1 MKYQVLIP
9 CAGTGSRL
17 KDETRYLNKSL
28 IHIENKPIIS
38 HIIDKFPKDCE
49 FIIPVGYRGAD
60 LVDYLN
66 IAYEDRNFTFEYI
79 EPYEGEGSSLGYT
92 LSKVIDKINGPF
104 VFISCDTLVSE
115 NIPDPSSN
123 WIGYSNTADSSDYRT
138 LDVNGL
144 KAIKLNEKLESKS
157 KKAYIGLAGIK
168 DYEEFVNL
176 CKSNKKQFHNKGES
190 YPLSEMINNFDALQF
205 QWFDTGSIPGL
216 NLTRKTYLKNNLH
229 RHNILEK
236 LEEKIW
242 FVNNK
247 VIKFSNDEEFIKNR
261 INRSNVLKNFVP
273 KIIDQKKN
281 MYSYKYIE
289 GEVISNNINPKIFDE
304 LLKLLEDFWVP
315 KNLSEKEYKDFTYS
329 CHEFYKDKTFQR
341 LEMFFNM
348 YPYSN
353 KTVNLNGNQIDDPF
367 DSLDK
372 INWQKLS
379 EGIATTFHGDLHFEN
394 ILYDNEKFTFLDWRQ
409 NFNGLLNYGDIYYD
423 LSKLLHGILLPHP
436 VVTSGSYSILESEND
451 VNIQI
456 ELSSEY
462 REIYKL
468 YIEWLEEKKYD
479 TKKVH
484 ILCALIYLNIAPLHH
499 HPYSRFLF
507 YYGLDLLNRYVE

>member
-1 MKYQVLIP
+1 
-9 CAGTGSRL
+9 
-17 KDETRYLNKSL
+17 
-28 IHIENKPIIS
+28 
-38 HIIDKFPKDCE
+38 
-49 FIIPVGYRGAD
+49 
-60 LVDYLN
+60 
-66 IAYEDRNFTFEYI
+66 
-79 EPYEGEGSSLGYT
+79 
-92 LSKVIDKINGPF
+92 
-104 VFISCDTLVSE
+104 
-115 NIPDPSSN
+115 
-123 WIGYSNTADSSDYRT
+123 
-138 LDVNGL
+138 
-144 KAIKLNEKLESKS
+144 
-157 KKAYIGLAGIK
+157 
-168 DYEEFVNL
+168 
-176 CKSNKKQFHNKGES
+176 
-190 YPLSEMINNFDALQF
+190 
-205 QWFDTGSIPGL
+205 
-216 NLTRKTYLKNNLH
+216 
-229 RHNILEK
+229 
-236 LEEKIW
+236 
-242 FVNNK
+242 
-247 VIKFSNDEEFIKNR
+247 
-261 INRSNVLKNFVP
+261 
-273 KIIDQKKN
+273 
-281 MYSYKYIE
+281 
-289 GEVISNNINPKIFDE
+289 
-304 LLKLLEDFWVP
+304 
-315 KNLSEKEYKDFTYS
+315 
-329 CHEFYKDKTFQR
+329 
-341 LEMFFNM
+341 MFFNM

-379 EGIATTFHGDLHFEN
+379 EGIATIFHGDLHFEN